1 MSTNGWL
8 SGELFGLSQIQLVLS
23 LAAVALCVVFPLVV
37 CLLYCCCWR
46 CLSKE
51 AAPAAAAAAPAAAPD
66 HELDLARGQTWQ
78 GDAILPGQPPPL
90 DPAEEAAQ
98 VVIDMHSDKLIA
110 INGQRLD
117 ARRQGIAL
125 PYAPNVSTVVTH
137 NAPNVGAMRPPVE
150 AEGRAYAIRGGDY
163 ADDGGGEGYVD
174 GDGGGGGGEEGGGD
188 GHELDELLQWT
199 EELDFDGYYNNWL
212 TLATTGRTK
221 LVAITV
227 EDGPDFEY
235 DPAYEYD
242 VGED

>member
-174 GDGGGGGGEEGGGD
+174 GDGGGGGGEENSSWQND
-188 GHELDELLQWT
+188 RIVELEHRVR
-199 EELDFDGYYNNWL
+199 
-212 TLATTGRTK
+212 TLEARCASQDRSNRSSGPLPPLRTAP
-221 LVAITV
+221 VAISARPQNLSPIAG
-227 EDGPDFEY
+227 D
-235 DPAYEYD
+235 
-242 VGED
+242 